1 MPPTATS
8 GLALTALADVA
19 APFAPPAV
27 AALGDS
33 DLIAASREVAEIRRR
48 ADAVAAAVAAEIAH
62 RSRRE
67 LGHDGLAQRLGMRTP
82 ERLVQQVS
90 GVTRSEAHTFVRV
103 GELALP
109 PAPDAAP
116 DLPSWLGAVA
126 DAVRAGTLSLAAA
139 DAIRSGLGTPREGVP
154 AEALARAAAS
164 LVRAAASLTV
174 EKLSAEAR
182 AARDELD
189 EAGIADRAR
198 ALRERRYL
206 TLSEQPDGMTRLAG
220 LLDPES
226 AAHVRAAYDA
236 ATSPR
241 RGGPRFVDLSAR
253 TRADALVDDTRTTE
267 QIACDSLVAL
277 IVAGAAVDPGQI
289 LPVRRPE
296 VVVHVT
302 LADLDRRRHEARADA
317 TGAGRPRGGAGR
329 IEGSSASMPIAD
341 VERHVCEAGAV
352 PVVFDADRRVVD
364 VGRTQRLFT
373 ARQRVALAARD
384 GGCRFPGCDR
394 PPSWCESHHV
404 RPWSD
409 GGASAVDNGV
419 LLCRHHHLLVH
430 DAGWEITPP
439 AASPPGASPPGASP
453 PGWTIRPPAD
463 LDPER
468 RPIPMPVHGLAGR
481 RI

>member
-48 ADAVAAAVAAEIAH
+48 ADAVAAVVAAEIAH

-109 PAPDAAP
+109 PAPDAAS

-174 EKLSAEAR
+174 EKLAAEAR

-241 RGGPRFVDLSAR
+241 RGGPRFVDLAAR
-253 TRADALVDDTRTTE
+253 TRADELVDDTRTTE

-302 LADLDRRRHEARADA
+302 LADLERRRAERAADGRDA
-317 TGAGRPRGGAGR
+317 GAGRTRGPVAAGAAR
-329 IEGSSASMPIAD
+329 VEGQSSPLPVTAAD
-341 VERHVCEAGAV
+341 RVVCEAGAV

-384 GGCRFPGCDR
+384 GGCRFPECDR

-430 DAGWEITPP
+430 DAGWEI
-439 AASPPGASPPGASP
+439 SPPPRGSS
-453 PGWTIRPPAD
+453 GWTIRPPAS
-463 LDPER
+463 LDSER
-468 RPIPMPVHGLAGR
+468 RPIPMPVHGLAARAG
-481 RI
+481 